1 MDSSTEIQRGEV
13 VDDEGLKVA
22 FGIGE
27 PGAGRRAA
35 TLSPRSS
42 AGCPSHGRDLRTD
55 CRTCLV
61 LIEGVEFLKA
71 AGGKGKLSA

>member
-22 FGIGE
+22 FGISD
-27 PGAGRRAA
+27 PDAGRRTA

-42 AGCPSHGRDLRTD
+42 LACPNHGRNLRSD